1 MGDEVLV
8 ASEDGVIYKFDKSF
22 KLKGKK
28 ELFSGEIKEI
38 FIDKNVL
45 VGVDLGNKTKSLEI
59 NSF

>member
-1 MGDEVLV
+1 MV
-8 ASEDGVIYKFDKSF
+8 AGEDGVIYKFDKSF
-22 KLKGKK
+22 KLKDKK

-45 VGVDLGNKTKSLEI
+45 VGMDLGNKTKSLEI